1 MQNTAGFIQLLN
13 RLNIIY
19 LLIIGVLIMKKT
31 RLITALLTAATIAF
45 TSSVIAHG
53 VVVPVGS
60 KNLQIF
66 KNASKMPVPTVLE
79 EGVNA
84 YFDDIVGSAD
94 PKAPLSCGMF
104 QIEKG
109 KPLVYTYDYDD
120 VKIIL
125 DGHIYFSDG
134 TQKVKGEVGDVL
146 FFPKGATIT
155 FSTDDSGRAL
165 ACGQRK
171 LF

>member
-1 MQNTAGFIQLLN
+1 
-13 RLNIIY
+13 
-19 LLIIGVLIMKKT
+19 MKKT
-31 RLITALLTAATIAF
+31 HLVTGLLTAATLVF
-45 TSSVIAHG
+45 TASVFAHG

-60 KNLQIF
+60 KNLQFF
-66 KNASKMPVPTVLE
+66 KHAQEKPIASMNEP
-79 EGVNA
+79 GVNA
-84 YFDDIVGSAD
+84 YFEDIVGSAD

-104 QIEKG
+104 KIEKG
-109 KPLVYTYDYDD
+109 NALVYTYDYDD
-120 VKIIL
+120 TKIIL

-134 TQKVKGEVGDVL
+134 TQKVKGEKGDVL

-155 FSTDDSGRAL
+155 FSTDDSGLAY